1 MPVQEQERL
10 QVLKM
15 IDAGTITVDE
25 AFRLLDALDRS
36 AGPENTVVSRLA
48 TKALAGKV
56 VRLKVSN
63 LHSGRVKAQ
72 AQLPVQLLELGLR
85 IGSQYAP
92 GVKAIDV
99 DELVAGLANG
109 VGGKIVEVTDHENRI
124 RVEVLIE

>member
-25 AFRLLDALDRS
+25 AFRLLDVLDRS
-36 AGPENTVVSRLA
+36 AGPEDTVAARLA

-85 IGSQYAP
+85 IGSSMHPESRPLTWTNWSP
-92 GVKAIDV
+92 GWQTA
-99 DELVAGLANG
+99 LVARSLRSPTTKTAFAW
-109 VGGKIVEVTDHENRI
+109 KS
-124 RVEVLIE
+124 

>member
-36 AGPENTVVSRLA
+36 AGPEDTVAARLS
-48 TKALAGKV
+48 TKALAGKL

-63 LHSGRVKAQ
+63 LHNGQVKAQ

-99 DELVAGLANG
+99 HELVAGLADG
-109 VGGKIVEVTDHENRI
+109 VGGKIIEVTDHENSI